1 MQQGKD
7 LLDKELLL
15 QKCNRH
21 ETLGTNY
28 EVVCVISDFNRSDD
42 YWHPAIVILLYSFTG
57 VAFANY
63 IVLWQVVPRADVDE
77 TMPQPLHSDQVVV
90 KMFGSQEYQL
100 HTAEELVKFSG
111 TEEPY
116 LSFKD
121 QIPRLCQVR
130 DVRMALDF
138 LRRGKIP
145 QYFKWR
151 KWLEASSQSSSSQSQ
166 SQLSQSS
173 VSLPTFGSAEGGFPL
188 EEKRNKILPGDFYPG
203 SCSAENL
210 SVNNN
215 NTISSQEHSQQGDE
229 VSVNSQAKSR
239 PSSQNGHDHKVTFG
253 EFCKVLQS
261 CPEIQQYR
269 PSNSFVGDSAVH
281 INNADK
287 EESQKSVDMKFLYRL
302 FMVVNSLGGYQ
313 SICDNAL
320 WPMVVDEFPE
330 LDEERVQFLYDCNI
344 LPVLSKL
351 SPPTTG
357 PNRKVSRFGR
367 VIEKKRIIEVDLD
380 DEFEDYE
387 ESVEDVRVTKPQK
400 VQRASNVQAVPS
412 TQSTTSTIRGS
423 TADLKE
429 DEQLSDLDFDRINLE
444 NIEEVRLKLKAMQA
458 AQNSTRYENDFGYGV
473 DYLVPPEEAEH
484 YDVKMLECLLRKRP
498 RASSMTSRV
507 SQCESEPNL
516 QKKRKAP
523 ANRGSVNVYGTSQ
536 SSLNRPRRK
545 VRESS
550 QQLESENSD
559 YDAHSDMDDCSVVM
573 DRFCEYL
580 EPIEVTVQKEREL
593 EMFLSGLGTVDYDVK
608 LSDEPLHQVIPVV
621 GVYQLQMLAL
631 KQKFSEMKQSMT
643 CIQREIGDM
652 KKTKKKILQNKC
664 NTMNLS
670 EYAGLN
676 SQDGF
681 VHLNS
686 PKSASSD
693 KISAIDCNQN
703 RKSQP
708 PFICV
713 DFGEYDPFSH
723 PSAGGISAV
732 V

>member
-1 MQQGKD
+1 MQQSKE

-42 YWHPAIVILLYSFTG
+42 YWHPAIV
-57 VAFANY
+57 
-63 IVLWQVVPRADVDE
+63 VPRADVDE
-77 TMPQPLHSDQVVV
+77 TMPQPLQLEQVVV
-90 KMFGSQEYQL
+90 RMFGSQEYQL

-151 KWLEASSQSSSSQSQ
+151 KWLEASSSSQ

-173 VSLPTFGSAEGGFPL
+173 VSLPTYESVQGGFTL

-210 SVNNN
+210 SVNNSN
-215 NTISSQEHSQQGDE
+215 NNNITISSQENCQQGDE

-269 PSNSFVGDSAVH
+269 PSNSFGGDSAIH
-281 INNADK
+281 MNNADQ
-287 EESQKSVDMKFLYRL
+287 EESQKSVDLKFLYRL

-351 SPPTTG
+351 SPPSTG

-367 VIEKKRIIEVDLD
+367 VIEKKRIIEADLD
-380 DEFEDYE
+380 EFDDYE
-387 ESVEDVRVTKPQK
+387 EPVEDVRVTKPQK
-400 VQRASNVQAVPS
+400 AQRISSIQTAPS

-423 TADLKE
+423 AANLKE

-523 ANRGSVNVYGTSQ
+523 TNRGSVNVYGTSQ

-559 YDAHSDMDDCSVVM
+559 YDAQSDMDDCSVVM
-573 DRFCEYL
+573 DRFCEFL

-631 KQKFSEMKQSMT
+631 KQKFFEMKQSMT
-643 CIQREIGDM
+643 CIQREIMDM

-693 KISAIDCNQN
+693 KISAMDCNQN
-703 RKSQP
+703 KKPQP
-708 PFICV
+708 PFISV